1 MEFNVNDVS
10 SSEKE
15 VEIKLSYDEIKED
28 IQLEVKQQTKK
39 IQLPGFR
46 KGKVPPTMAK
56 KMYGDALE
64 HEASEKVANAKFWD
78 VAKDNNLNP
87 IGQPVMTNLD
97 FKPGENLNFKVKF
110 EVLPVLDIKNYT
122 GQDIDIPDLK
132 VTDEEV
138 QKEIDHIIKSNST
151 TEQVEQAD
159 DGNNYI
165 LDVEMFRLK
174 DDGSPVGDGKGENLQ
189 IDLSKEEIK
198 PEILEKAKGKKT
210 GDSFTFTFDEERK
223 IKNKNGKEEQVKE
236 TYNYKALVKTVKKI
250 TLPELNEELIKKA
263 TKDKISNETDLRN
276 EIKKDFTN
284 YYAQKT
290 DEYTHSK
297 LIRTITKSNDFTAPS
312 TMVNNI
318 LEDMVKSE
326 EERLK
331 KEGVHNFTSEELK
344 KHLHPSAENEVKW
357 YLIKNE
363 ILKKE
368 KLEVT
373 DSDLEELAKKDAE
386 KTGLPVEKLVSYY
399 KTSQQSERF
408 LDKKLL
414 DFLKEKNN
422 INKVDPEKLAQT
434 EKEEN
439 NEKSS

>member
-1 MEFNVNDVS
+1 MEFNVNDVN

-15 VEIKLSYDEIKED
+15 VDVTLSYDEIKEE
-28 IQLEVKQQTKK
+28 IALEVKEQTKK
-39 IQLPGFR
+39 MQLPGFR
-46 KGKVPPTMAK
+46 KGKVPPSMAK
-56 KMYGDALE
+56 KIYGDALE
-64 HEASEKVANAKFWD
+64 HEASEKVANTRFWD
-78 VAKDNNLNP
+78 VAKKNNLNP

-97 FKPGENLNFKVKF
+97 FIPGENLKFKVKF
-110 EVLPVLDIKNYT
+110 EVLPVLDVKDYT
-122 GQDIDIPDLK
+122 GQTIEVPDLK

-138 QKEIDHIIKSNST
+138 QKEIDYIIKSNST
-151 TEQVEQAD
+151 SEEVEQAG

-165 LDVEMFRLK
+165 LDVEMFRLN
-174 DDGSPVGDGKGENLQ
+174 DDGTPVGDGKGENLQ

-198 PEILEKAKGKKT
+198 PEILEKAKGKKA

-223 IKNKNGKEEQVKE
+223 IKNKDGKEENVKE

-250 TLPELNEELIKKA
+250 TLPELNEELIKKV
-263 TKDKISNETDLRN
+263 TKDKISNETDLRS

-290 DEYTHSK
+290 DEFTLSR
-297 LIRTITKSNDFTAPS
+297 LVGTITKSNDFTPPS
-312 TMVNNI
+312 TMVNNN
-318 LEDMVKSE
+318 LEEMVKSE

-331 KEGVHNFTSEELK
+331 KEGLHKFSSEDLK
-344 KHLHPSAENEVKW
+344 KHLNPAAENEVKW

-368 KLEVT
+368 NLEVT
-373 DSDLEELAKKDAE
+373 DNDLEELAKKDAE

-408 LDKKLL
+408 LDKKLF

-422 INKVDPEKLAQT
+422 ISKVDPKKLAQT

>member
-1 MEFNVNDVS
+1 LEFNVNDVN

-64 HEASEKVANAKFWD
+64 HEASEKVANARFWD

-97 FKPGENLNFKVKF
+97 FKPGENLIFKVKF
-110 EVLPVLDIKNYT
+110 EVLPVLDIKDYT
-122 GQDIDIPDLK
+122 GQDIEIPDLK

-151 TEQVEQAD
+151 TEEVEQAD

-165 LDVEMFRLK
+165 LDVEMLRLN
-174 DDGSPVGDGKGENLQ
+174 DDGNPVGDGKGENLQ

-198 PEILEKAKGKKT
+198 PEILEKAKGKKA

-223 IKNKNGKEEQVKE
+223 IKNKDGKEEHVKGI
-236 TYNYKALVKTVKKI
+236 YNYKASVKTVKKI
-250 TLPELNEELIKKA
+250 TLPELNEELIKKV

-290 DEYTHSK
+290 DEFTHSK
-297 LIRTITKSNDFTAPS
+297 LIGTITKSNDFTAPS

-331 KEGVHNFTSEELK
+331 KEGVHNFTSEDLK

-422 INKVDPEKLAQT
+422 ISKVNPEKLAQT

>member
-1 MEFNVNDVS
+1 MEFNVNDVN

-15 VEIKLSYDEIKED
+15 VNITLNYDEIKED
-28 IQLEVKQQTKK
+28 IELEVKQQTKK
-39 IQLPGFR
+39 LQIPGFR
-46 KGKVPPTMAK
+46 KGKVPPHIIK
-56 KMYGDALE
+56 NKYGDALE
-64 HEASEKVANAKFWD
+64 HEASEKVANARFWD
-78 VAKDNNLNP
+78 VAKGNNLNP
-87 IGQPVMTNLD
+87 IGQPVMTDLD
-97 FKPGENLNFKVKF
+97 FKPGKDLKFKVKF
-110 EVLPVLDIKNYT
+110 EVLPVLDVKDYT
-122 GQDIDIPDLK
+122 GQTIEVTDLK

-138 QKEIDHIIKSNST
+138 QKEIDYIIKSNST
-151 TEQVEQAD
+151 TEEVDQAA

-165 LDVEMFRLK
+165 LDVEMFRLN
-174 DDGSPVGDGKGENLQ
+174 DDGTPIGDGKGENLQ

-198 PEILEKAKGKKT
+198 PEILEKAKGKKA

-223 IKNKNGKEEQVKE
+223 IKNKDGKEENVKE
-236 TYNYKALVKTVKKI
+236 TFNYKASVKTVKKI
-250 TLPELNEELIKKA
+250 TLPELNEELIKKV
-263 TKDKISNETDLRN
+263 TKEKINNETDLRN
-276 EIKKDFTN
+276 EINKDFTN

-290 DEYTHSK
+290 YEFTHSK
-297 LIRTITKSNDFTAPS
+297 LVSMITKGNDFTPPS
-312 TMVNNI
+312 TMVNNV

-331 KEGVHNFTSEELK
+331 KEGLNKISSEDLK
-344 KHLHPSAENEVKW
+344 KYLHPSAENEVKW

-368 KLEVT
+368 NLEVT

-399 KTSQQSERF
+399 KTSQQSDRF
-408 LDKKLL
+408 LNKKLF

-422 INKVDPEKLAQT
+422 ISKVDPKKLAQT

>member
-1 MEFNVNDVS
+1 MEFNVNDVN

-15 VEIKLSYDEIKED
+15 VDITLNYDEIKEE
-28 IQLEVKQQTKK
+28 IALEVKEQTKK
-39 IQLPGFR
+39 MQIPGFR
-46 KGKVPPTMAK
+46 KGKVPPSMAK
-56 KMYGDALE
+56 KIYGDALE
-64 HEASEKVANAKFWD
+64 HEASEKVANARFWD
-78 VAKDNNLNP
+78 VAKKSNLNP
-87 IGQPVMTNLD
+87 IGQPVMTDLD
-97 FKPGENLNFKVKF
+97 FKPGEDLKFKVKF
-110 EVLPVLDIKNYT
+110 EVLPVLDVKDYT
-122 GQDIDIPDLK
+122 GQTIEVPDLK

-138 QKEIDHIIKSNST
+138 QKEIDYIIKSNST
-151 TEQVEQAD
+151 TEEVDQAG

-165 LDVEMFRLK
+165 LDVEMFRLN

-198 PEILEKAKGKKT
+198 PEILEKAKGKKA
-210 GDSFTFTFDEERK
+210 GDSFTFKFDEERK
-223 IKNKNGKEEQVKE
+223 IKNKDGKEENVKE
-236 TYNYKALVKTVKKI
+236 TFNYKASVKTVKKI
-250 TLPELNEELIKKA
+250 NLPELNEDLIKKV

-290 DEYTHSK
+290 DEFTHSR
-297 LIRTITKSNDFTAPS
+297 LIGLITKSNDFTPPS

-318 LEDMVKSE
+318 LEEMVKSE

-331 KEGVHNFTSEELK
+331 KDGLHKFNSEDLK

-368 KLEVT
+368 NLEVT
-373 DSDLEELAKKDAE
+373 NSDLEELAKKDAE

-408 LDKKLL
+408 LDKKLF

-422 INKVDPEKLAQT
+422 ISKVDPKKLAQT

>member
-1 MEFNVNDVS
+1 LEFNVNDVN

-64 HEASEKVANAKFWD
+64 HEASEKVANARFWD

-97 FKPGENLNFKVKF
+97 FKPGENLIFKVKF
-110 EVLPVLDIKNYT
+110 EVLPVLDIKDYT
-122 GQDIDIPDLK
+122 GQDIEIPDLK

-151 TEQVEQAD
+151 TEEVEQAD

-165 LDVEMFRLK
+165 LDVEMHRLN
-174 DDGSPVGDGKGENLQ
+174 DDGNPVGDGKGENLQ

-198 PEILEKAKGKKT
+198 PEILEKAKGKKA

-223 IKNKNGKEEQVKE
+223 IKNKDGKEEHVKGI
-236 TYNYKALVKTVKKI
+236 YNYKASVKTVKKI
-250 TLPELNEELIKKA
+250 TLPELNEELIKKV

-290 DEYTHSK
+290 DEFTHSK
-297 LIRTITKSNDFTAPS
+297 LIGTITKSNDFTAPS

-331 KEGVHNFTSEELK
+331 KEGVHNFTSEDLK

-422 INKVDPEKLAQT
+422 ISKVNPEKLAQT

>member
-1 MEFNVNDVS
+1 VNDVN

-64 HEASEKVANAKFWD
+64 HEASEKVANARFWD
-78 VAKDNNLNP
+78 VAKENNLNP
-87 IGQPVMTNLD
+87 IGQPVMTNLE
-97 FKPGENLNFKVKF
+97 FKSGENLSFKVKF
-110 EVLPVLDIKNYT
+110 EVLPVLDVKDYT
-122 GQDIDIPDLK
+122 GQDIEIPDLK

-151 TEQVEQAD
+151 TEEVEQAA
-159 DGNNYI
+159 DGKNYI
-165 LDVEMFRLK
+165 LDVEMLRLS
-174 DDGSPVGDGKGENLQ
+174 DDGNPIGDGKGDDLQ

-198 PEILEKAKGKKT
+198 PEILEKAKGKKA
-210 GDSFTFTFDEERK
+210 GDSFTFTFDEKRK
-223 IKNKNGKEEQVKE
+223 IKNQDGKEEDVKE
-236 TYNYKALVKTVKKI
+236 NYNYKALVKSVKKI
-250 TLPELNEELIKKA
+250 TLPELNEELIKKV
-263 TKDKISNETDLRN
+263 TKDKFSNEADLRS

-290 DEYTHSK
+290 DEFTHRK
-297 LIRTITKSNDFTAPS
+297 LIGTITKSNDFTPPS

-318 LEDMVKSE
+318 LEEMVKSE

-331 KEGVHNFTSEELK
+331 KEGMHNFTSKDLK

-373 DSDLEELAKKDAE
+373 DGDLEELAKKDAE

-422 INKVDPEKLAQT
+422 ISKVDPEKLAQT